1 MLFPCKVPES
11 LLFCYQHSLTC
22 ASILFVQDGGSPVVE
37 YEAGVLDA
45 HVF

>member
-22 ASILFVQDGGSPVVE
+22 TSIVQDGGSPVVE
-37 YEAGVLDA
+37 YEAGFFDA